1 MMETLFSIVLAE
13 LVLGGGGRT
22 FSIGDLSL
30 RMLLFAA
37 MIAASLIG
45 MISSRGKRDGLATAN
60 LLVLGF
66 IISLLPGLL
75 VDASWGTPAR
85 IIVAGVQP
93 LLFWLTAPF
102 FALALQDVRLVQR
115 GASILLLGGVTVAA
129 FTAILT
135 IGLYAGFV
143 GFGSLYAWANETEEM
158 FFRGTTN
165 FFYKGHFFVGIALVF
180 CVVMTPRWWK
190 TMAGVL
196 MLSLALSLT
205 RGLYVAVVLALALS
219 FLSQRRHIYIIAA
232 VSVTVVIA
240 VFYSQ
245 FIIDL
250 IFDPTRVTS
259 SQTRSRDLA
268 AFISIFDYQTLLFGE
283 GFGKLLNGRTSVENS
298 YLWILWRFGFV
309 GLSFTIIPLVASMRY
324 YFAIPKDSN
333 VHALASAYFFGTI
346 MLYILTGFNPFINN
360 SIGIMYMLCSL
371 FSLRRLRRSI
381 DCPAMPKRNIA

>member
-37 MIAASLIG
+37 MLAASVVG
-45 MISSRGKRDGLATAN
+45 MISSTRRRDGLATAN

-66 IISLLPGLL
+66 LISLLPGLL
-75 VDASWGTPAR
+75 VDASWGTPTR

-102 FALALQDVRLVQR
+102 FALALQDVRMVQR
-115 GASILLLGGVTVAA
+115 GAGILLFGGVVVAA

-190 TMAGVL
+190 SMAAIL

-205 RGLYVAVVLALALS
+205 RGLYVAVVIALALS

-250 IFDPTRVTS
+250 IFDPTRVSS
-259 SQTRSRDLA
+259 SQTRSRDITY
-268 AFISIFDYQTLLFGE
+268 FISIFDYQTLLFGD

-298 YLWILWRFGFV
+298 YLWLLWRFGFI
-309 GLSFTIIPLVASMRY
+309 GLSFTIVPLFMSMRY
-324 YFAIPKDSN
+324 YFSIHRNSQF
-333 VHALASAYFFGTI
+333 HTLASAYFFGTV
-346 MLYILTGFNPFINN
+346 MLYVVTAFNPFINN
-360 SIGIMYMLCSL
+360 SIGTMFLIWSL
-371 FSLRRLRRSI
+371 FSLRRLSCAANQPI
-381 DCPAMPKRNIA
+381 MLTGNV

>member
-1 MMETLFSIVLAE
+1 
-13 LVLGGGGRT
+13 
-22 FSIGDLSL
+22 
-30 RMLLFAA
+30 
-37 MIAASLIG
+37 
-45 MISSRGKRDGLATAN
+45 LATAN

-75 VDASWGTPAR
+75 VDASWGTPSR

-129 FTAILT
+129 FTAILN

-268 AFISIFDYQTLLFGE
+268 AFISIFVYRTLLFGE
-283 GFGKLLNGRTSVENS
+283 GFGKLLNGRASVENS
-298 YLWILWRFGFV
+298 YLWILWRFGFI

-333 VHALASAYFFGTI
+333 VHSLASAYFFGTI

-371 FSLRRLRRSI
+371 FSLRRLRRAI
-381 DCPAMPKRNIA
+381 DCPAMLKRNIA

>member
-1 MMETLFSIVLAE
+1 MMETLFSIALAE

-22 FSIGDLSL
+22 FSIGDISL

-37 MIAASLIG
+37 TLGASVIG
-45 MISSRGKRDGLATAN
+45 MISSTGRRDGLATAN

-66 IISLLPGLL
+66 LISLLPGLL
-75 VDASWGTPAR
+75 VDASWGTPIR

-102 FALALQDVRLVQR
+102 FALALQDVRIVQR
-115 GASILLLGGVTVAA
+115 GARILLFGGVVVAA
-129 FTAILT
+129 LTAFLT

-165 FFYKGHFFVGIALVF
+165 FFYKGHFFVGVALVF

-190 TMAGVL
+190 SMAAIL

-205 RGLYVAVVLALALS
+205 RGLYVAVVIALALS

-232 VSVTVVIA
+232 VSVAVVIA

-250 IFDPTRVTS
+250 IFDPTRASS
-259 SQTRSRDLA
+259 SQIRSRDITY
-268 AFISIFDYQTLLFGE
+268 FISIFDYQTLLFGD

-298 YLWILWRFGFV
+298 YLWLLWRFGFI
-309 GLSFTIIPLVASMRY
+309 GLSFTIIPLFMSVRY
-324 YFAIPKDSN
+324 YFSIPRDN
-333 VHALASAYFFGTI
+333 PLHTLASAYFFGMI
-346 MLYILTGFNPFINN
+346 MLYILTAFNPFINN
-360 SIGIMYMLCSL
+360 SIGIMFLLCSL
-371 FSLRRLRRSI
+371 FSLRRLSRTANQPI
-381 DCPAMPKRNIA
+381 MLTGDIL